1 MVKYVVFLG
10 KPGSGKG
17 TQAQYFSR
25 YYGWIQLSTG
35 ELFRKHLKEKTV
47 LGSKVEEFV
56 EKGDLVPDDVTFS
69 LVKDFL
75 DKAGADS
82 RIIFDGFPRNENQ
95 AKMLDDWSENTGA
108 QLLAAVEFSLP
119 DEEALRRLLNRYYCP
134 TCGYVGNQPGKCPND
149 GSILVKR
156 SDDSE
161 DVIRKRLSDYDSYA
175 SELRSHYR
183 RRGKYVAVD
192 ATKTPSEISKFL
204 ERVMLKNGL

>member
-1 MVKYVVFLG
+1 MSSLGITKASWSSRYGQVRCFPG

-134 TCGYVGNQPGKCPND
+134 TVDMWAINQ
-149 GSILVKR
+149 
-156 SDDSE
+156 
-161 DVIRKRLSDYDSYA
+161 A
-175 SELRSHYR
+175 SVLMM
-183 RRGKYVAVD
+183 VA
-192 ATKTPSEISKFL
+192 FW
-204 ERVMLKNGL
+204 

>member
-119 DEEALRRLLNRYYCP
+119 DEEALRRLLNR
-134 TCGYVGNQPGKCPND
+134 NQPGKCPND
-149 GSILVKR
+149 GKR

-192 ATKTPSEISKFL
+192 ATKTPPEISKFL